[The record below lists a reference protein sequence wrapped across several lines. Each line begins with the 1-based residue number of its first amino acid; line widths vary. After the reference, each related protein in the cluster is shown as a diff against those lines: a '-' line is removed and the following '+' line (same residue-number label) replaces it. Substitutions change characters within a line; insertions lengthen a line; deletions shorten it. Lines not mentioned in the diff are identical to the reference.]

1 MEDDALDGV
10 SNAEALERIAFMVDH
25 AADTQDGHL
34 TDRALRL
41 SEHLSARDSLGSK
54 ERVLLH
60 YFRANAFEN
69 KLHEAGQAQSWSWE
83 IPHPESVILELRE
96 AARPEAFADVGAIRQ
111 CQILTNLGNKL
122 SSVGRPIEAL
132 AHWDRAITLEPRF
145 AMALGNRGQG
155 LGSYAHALYDVG
167 HFGLLLLSA
176 HGS

>member
-60 YFRANAFEN
+60 YFRNSG
-69 KLHEAGQAQSWSWE
+69 KTG
-83 IPHPESVILELRE
+83 
-96 AARPEAFADVGAIRQ
+96 G
-111 CQILTNLGNKL
+111 G
-122 SSVGRPIEAL
+122 
-132 AHWDRAITLEPRF
+132 
-145 AMALGNRGQG
+145 
-155 LGSYAHALYDVG
+155 
-167 HFGLLLLSA
+167 
-176 HGS
+176 